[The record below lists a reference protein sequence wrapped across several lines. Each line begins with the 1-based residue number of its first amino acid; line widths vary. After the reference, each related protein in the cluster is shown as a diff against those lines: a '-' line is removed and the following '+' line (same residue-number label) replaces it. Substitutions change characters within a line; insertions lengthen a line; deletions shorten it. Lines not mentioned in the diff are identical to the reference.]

1 MDYPSRAEFVLWRW
15 PLKPPPPFDNVIDL
29 QKDRFVR
36 SFSNVV
42 WVVLMID
49 VLVLRPMFKIGIAAT
64 G

>member
-1 MDYPSRAEFVLWRW
+1 L
-15 PLKPPPPFDNVIDL
+15 PLKPPAPFDNVIDL
-29 QKDRFVR
+29 QKDRLVR

-49 VLVLRPMFKIGIAAT
+49 VLVMRPMFKIGIAAT